1 MISADWTRRFGTM
14 TTLVVAVLVALVL
27 AICSVVVARASG
39 HRDETTYFVSVGDS
53 YAAGY
58 RPGGAS
64 GSTTGDGFVYQV
76 LDALNQRGNWEL
88 KNFGC
93 TGQTAHGMQ
102 FDDGCAAGA
111 LAAGGVDYPQ
121 RPQEAAAEQFIAEH
135 RDHIGLVTISMGAND
150 IVKCLD
156 LSDDGEAQRCTESAS
171 AAVRQSLGAFLKAVR
186 SLVGDNVP
194 IVGVSYV
201 DVFRAE
207 VLKGTDESRRK
218 AAVAEIVF
226 RDYLNPTLRD
236 TYAQFN
242 AHFVDVTVLAGGE
255 LPESRKAVLPGYGTV
270 SASVA
275 RVCELTYFCS
285 DGDDPHPNREGHAL
299 IARAVEQAMNS

>member
-1 MISADWTRRFGTM
+1 MISADWTRRFGT
-14 TTLVVAVLVALVL
+14 TTTVVLAVLVPVVL

-39 HRDETTYFVSVGDS
+39 GHDETKFYVSVGDS
-53 YAAGY
+53 YTAGY

-64 GSTTGDGFVYQV
+64 GSTTGDGFAYQV
-76 LDALNQRGNWEL
+76 LDALNQKGNWEL

-93 TGQTAHGMQ
+93 TGQSAHGMQ
-102 FDDGCAAGA
+102 FDNGCVAGA

-121 RPQEAAAEQFIAEH
+121 RTQEAAAEQFIAEH
-135 RDHIGLVTISMGAND
+135 RGHIGLVTVSMGAND

-156 LSDDGEAQRCTESAS
+156 LGDDGEAQGCAESAS

-186 SLVGDNVP
+186 ASVGDDVP
-194 IVGVSYV
+194 IVGVSYMN
-201 DVFRAE
+201 VFRAA
-207 VLKGTDESRRK
+207 VLKGSAESQRK
-218 AAVAEIVF
+218 AALSEVLF
-226 RDYLNPTLRD
+226 RNYLNPTLRD

-242 AHFVDVTVLAGGE
+242 AHFVDTTVLSGGE
-255 LPESRKAVLPGYGTV
+255 LPESQKALLPGYGTV
-270 SASVA
+270 GTSIA

-285 DGDDPHPNREGHAL
+285 DDDPHPNREGHAL